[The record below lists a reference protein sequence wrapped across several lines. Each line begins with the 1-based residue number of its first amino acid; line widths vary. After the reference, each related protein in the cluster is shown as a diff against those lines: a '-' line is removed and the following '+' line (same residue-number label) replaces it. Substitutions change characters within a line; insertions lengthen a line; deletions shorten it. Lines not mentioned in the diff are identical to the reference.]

1 MSMLEGA
8 LGSVRRVPLDS
19 TGGRWAVLREPAG
32 IDEEGVGGRSS
43 LDAIRLLDRL
53 LVHEA
58 GAAAE
63 PGTAATLPLPERDLL
78 LAAAWRMSSGPT
90 IADSLTC
97 TACGTRFDIDF
108 DLDAVAE
115 QARAAMG
122 DLPVADGVYTL
133 PSGARFRL
141 PTGEDE
147 RAVLGLP
154 EAEAEATLLTR
165 CLVAGDPRV
174 DGPNV
179 VAAME
184 RVGEGLDVDLDA
196 RCAECGHPHQVRF
209 QMQDYLLGA
218 FAADW
223 SGLAHD
229 IHRLA
234 IAYRW
239 SLREILALPR
249 ARRRAFVALL
259 DGDAASHA
267 ATWP

>member
-1 MSMLEGA
+1 MLEGA

-32 IDEEGVGGRSS
+32 IDEDGVAGRTS

-53 LVHEA
+53 LVREV
-58 GAAAE
+58 GAAVE
-63 PGTAATLPLPERDLL
+63 PGTAATLPVPERDVL
-78 LAAAWRMSSGPT
+78 LAAAWRMTSGPT

-97 TACGTRFDIDF
+97 AECGARFDIDF
-108 DLDAVAE
+108 DLDAVVE

-122 DLPVADGVYTL
+122 GLPVADGVYTL
-133 PSGARFRL
+133 SSGARFRM

-147 RAVLGLP
+147 RAVLGLVEE
-154 EAEAEATLLTR
+154 EAAAALLAR
-165 CLVAGDPRV
+165 CLVAGDPQR
-174 DGPNV
+174 DGPDV

-196 RCAECGHPHQVRF
+196 RCVECGHPHQVRF
-209 QMQDYLLGA
+209 QIQDYLLGA

-223 SGLAHD
+223 SGLAED

-239 SLREILALPR
+239 SLGEILALPR
-249 ARRRAFVALL
+249 ARRRAFVAIL
-259 DGDAASHA
+259 DGDAASRP